1 MLACIDSSV
10 FLSRYL
16 SEPRS
21 DEANELVA
29 RASGI
34 VACRVLRVE
43 VMRGLSFIDSVI
55 ERATAQTG
63 FADDWRRLIVLELDE
78 QMTDLASTIAASTGV
93 RTLDSLHIA
102 TAVLATA
109 DAFITFDR
117 RQADAARA
125 FDLNVLGVS

>member
-10 FLSRYL
+10 VLSRYL

-21 DEANELVA
+21 REANALITE
-29 RASGI
+29 ASTI
-34 VACRVLRVE
+34 VACRVLHIE
-43 VMRGLSFIDSVI
+43 VMRGLSFIESSV
-55 ERATAQTG
+55 ERATAQMA
-63 FADDWRRLIVLELDE
+63 FAEDWRRLIVLELDG
-78 QMTDLASTIAASTGV
+78 QMADLASTIAASTSV

-102 TAVLATA
+102 TAILASA

-125 FDLNVLGVS
+125 FDVTVLGIE

>member
-10 FLSRYL
+10 VLSRYL

-21 DEANELVA
+21 REANDLIA
-29 RASGI
+29 GASAI
-34 VACRVLRVE
+34 VACRVIHIE
-43 VMRGLSFIDSVI
+43 VMRGLSFIASPV
-55 ERATAQTG
+55 ERATAQMA
-63 FADDWRRLIVLELDE
+63 FAEDWRRLVILELDE

-102 TAVLATA
+102 TAILASA
-109 DAFITFDR
+109 DAFMTFDR

-125 FDLNVLGVS
+125 FDLTVLGVD

>member
-10 FLSRYL
+10 VLSRYL

-21 DEANELVA
+21 REAIDLIAE
-29 RASGI
+29 ASAI
-34 VACRVLRVE
+34 VACRVMHIE
-43 VMRGLSFIDSVI
+43 VMRGLSFIASPV
-55 ERATAQTG
+55 ERATAHMA
-63 FADDWRRLIVLELDE
+63 FAEDWRRLVILELDE

-102 TAVLATA
+102 TAILANA

-117 RQADAARA
+117 RQGDAARA
-125 FDLNVLGVS
+125 FDLTVLGIE